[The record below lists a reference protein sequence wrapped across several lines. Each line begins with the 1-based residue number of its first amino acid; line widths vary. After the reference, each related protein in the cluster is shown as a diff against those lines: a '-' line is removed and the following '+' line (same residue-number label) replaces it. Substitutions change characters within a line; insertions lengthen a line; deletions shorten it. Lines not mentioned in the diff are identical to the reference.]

1 MKYLVIICL
10 AFLATAW
17 VIERNP
23 TITSIYGSIE
33 PVEGG
38 KKVFAIKGTDTVAV
52 VPQDGKFSVAVGS
65 AGNWKI
71 YVQATPP
78 YKDAAVNN
86 IMVEEGKSS
95 DVGIIKLT
103 SDH

>member
-33 PVEGG
+33 PAEGG

-52 VPQDGKFSVAVGS
+52 IPQDGKFSVAVGS
-65 AGNWKI
+65 ASNWKI
-71 YVQATPP
+71 HVQAIPP

-95 DVGIIKLT
+95 DVGIVKLI